1 MFKDYLNAY
10 SKASYSDSQLKD
22 FLKFFPENVAKS
34 KNSISGINYS
44 GIGVYEVIKQ
54 MDGTPTSF
62 ETVKGDELIM
72 ITSCKKEIKVIK
84 EKTPKTELNSNNKTG
99 ALIEISAEQ
108 LLKILKYD
116 KSTFVIDVR
125 KADKSIRSCKLI
137 NDYKHLEDSLV
148 YKDPNLLPKDKSI
161 VLLSKTGVR
170 SRKLGEF
177 LSQKGMTVY
186 NLKGG
191 MESYWSWR
199 DKLIREKLH
208 IYDEQINVIEL
219 YADDFGC

>member
-1 MFKDYLNAY
+1 MK
-10 SKASYSDSQLKD
+10 
-22 FLKFFPENVAKS
+22 FL
-34 KNSISGINYS
+34 
-44 GIGVYEVIKQ
+44 IKL
-54 MDGTPTSF
+54 S
-62 ETVKGDELIM
+62 LIFLFCLL
-72 ITSCKKEIKVIK
+72 ITSCKKEIKETK
-84 EKTPKTELNSNNKTG
+84 DQSTNTEINATNKTG

-108 LLKILKYD
+108 LLKMLKYD
-116 KSTFVIDVR
+116 KNAFVIDVR
-125 KADKSIRSCKLI
+125 KADKAIRACKLI
-137 NDYKHLEDSLV
+137 EGYKHLEDSLV
-148 YKDPNLLPKDKSI
+148 YKNPDLLPKNKSI

-186 NLKGG
+186 NLRGG
-191 MESYWSWR
+191 MDSYWSWR